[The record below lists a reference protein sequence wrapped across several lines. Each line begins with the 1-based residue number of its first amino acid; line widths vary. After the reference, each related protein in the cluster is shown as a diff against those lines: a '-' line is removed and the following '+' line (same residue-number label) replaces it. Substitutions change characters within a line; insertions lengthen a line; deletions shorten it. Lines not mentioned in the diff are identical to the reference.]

1 MVGEMRGRK
10 SKDFGKVRGRN
21 NGSLKYSRFCFVNL
35 DKILSKSKR
44 SQVTMFVI
52 FALMIVVILV
62 MLFLFLRRA
71 PTIVIDTQN
80 PKAYIDSCV
89 NDFTNEAVNILN
101 SHGGDILVNGG
112 AMFLGENISYLCY
125 NENYYQPCVMQRPML
140 VEHVETEI
148 KNYIDP
154 KMENCFNSLKNEI
167 EGRGFDI
174 DMGEMDLEVE
184 LRSGVIEININR
196 DFKMSRGD
204 KVTEFKKFDSGI
216 QNPLYDLLK
225 VAMEIANQEAEYCNF
240 DILGYMIFYP
250 EFNLDKYRPGDSD
263 IIYSIK
269 DVRSKQ
275 ELKIAI
281 RSCALPP
288 GF

>member
-1 MVGEMRGRK
+1 MVGEVRGRK
-10 SKDFGKVRGRN
+10 SKG
-21 NGSLKYSRFCFVNL
+21 
-35 DKILSKSKR
+35 
-44 SQVTMFVI
+44 QVTLFVI
-52 FALMIVVILV
+52 FALMIIVILI

-71 PTIVIDTQN
+71 PTVVIDTQN

-89 NDFTNEAVNILN
+89 SDFTNEAVDILN
-101 SHGGDILVNGG
+101 AHGGDILVKGG
-112 AMFLGENISYLCY
+112 AMYLGENISYLCY

-148 KNYIDP
+148 NNYIKN
-154 KMENCFNSLKNEI
+154 KMENCFNSLKTELEDRGHEI
-167 EGRGFDI
+167 I
-174 DMGEMDLEVE
+174 MGKMEVSVE
-184 LRSGVIEININR
+184 LRSGQIEINIDRN
-196 DFKMSRGD
+196 FKISRGD
-204 KVTEFKKFDSGI
+204 IVLEFKKFTTKLQS
-216 QNPLYDLLK
+216 PLYEMLK
-225 VAMEIANQEAEYCNF
+225 VALEIANQEAEFCNF

-269 DVRSKQ
+269 DVKSKQ

-281 RSCALPP
+281 RSCALPA